1 MEKDYNKNVYNKVIA
16 LSDWL
21 KKLFKMNFLEAFKL
35 YYNNCQKLDSINFEG
50 KVINFS
56 IETLS
61 FQNLYNKAETEEKK
75 SRLKL
80 IAENYYSKLRN
91 RKIFKVETKF
101 KKGI

>member
-1 MEKDYNKNVYNKVIA
+1 
-16 LSDWL
+16 
-21 KKLFKMNFLEAFKL
+21 MNFLDAFKL

-50 KVINFS
+50 QAINFS